1 MPKMYVNATSMRLSR
16 GRSTPISRAMGVAF
30 LLYAE
35 VSIPSPFPGPENNS
49 GLRGPASVPDVAELP
64 HL

>member
-1 MPKMYVNATSMRLSR
+1 
-16 GRSTPISRAMGVAF
+16 MGVAF